1 MKKNF
6 LTILISSLFLSSF
19 GQLDADCFKE
29 VKKQYFEE
37 TERLAL
43 GKKFVPDLD
52 TANKNLTEADWDSI
66 LAIKNRALK
75 RLTNCRFPTSYLRTS
90 ENKEINTS
98 KIKSDFTLVNFNY
111 FYCDACIQQL
121 EDYAQIKKEMKD
133 KVTILIFFPE
143 DLKDIQSIVNKYK
156 SLFEFIPGMRKYID
170 ENNLG
175 LGTPFNLVLEKHKNV
190 KYATNGANNKS
201 GLLYKELIP
210 YLK

>member
-6 LTILISSLFLSSF
+6 LTILISSLFLSTF
-19 GQLDADCFKE
+19 GQFDADCFKE
-29 VKKQYFEE
+29 VKKQYFIEI
-37 TERLAL
+37 ERLDL
-43 GKKFVPDLD
+43 SKKFVPNLD
-52 TANKNLTEADWDSI
+52 SLNKNITDADSDS
-66 LAIKNRALK
+66 LNVVKNRTLK
-75 RLTNCRFPTSYLRTS
+75 RLTNCKFPTSYLRTS

-121 EDYAQIKKEMKD
+121 EEFAQIKKEMKD

-143 DLKDIQSIVNKYK
+143 DLKDIQQIVDKYK
-156 SLFEFIPGMRKYID
+156 SLFEFFPGMRKYID

-175 LGTPFNLVLEKHKNV
+175 LGTPFNLVLDKQKNV
-190 KYATNGANNKS
+190 KYATSGANNTS
-201 GLLYKELIP
+201 GLLYQKLIP